1 LDVIEVGFVRRDVEA
16 AARGDPGIAAS
27 AWASNARIA
36 EKLEGGLAGRLAGL
50 RPQDCEVWVLVF
62 GFLGYFLWQWTQ
74 NVVAGGL
81 VGDLGGADVV
91 AIYAEA

>member
-1 LDVIEVGFVRRDVEA
+1 MWVIQGLRLRLGRVMLA
-16 AARGDPGIAAS
+16 LPK
-27 AWASNARIA
+27 
-36 EKLEGGLAGRLAGL
+36 KLEGGLAGRLAGL